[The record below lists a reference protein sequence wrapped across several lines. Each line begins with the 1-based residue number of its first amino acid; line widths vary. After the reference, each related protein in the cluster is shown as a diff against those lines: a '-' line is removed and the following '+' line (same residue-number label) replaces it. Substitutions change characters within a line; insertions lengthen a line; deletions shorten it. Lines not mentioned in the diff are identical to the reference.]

1 MPVGATDGDGVSA
14 EIQFAGV
21 VSDDRTGKQFFLIH
35 PNGGVPVYERLEANA
50 MNKAELCKRLRGLVD
65 ALELMPDE
73 FVNMGLPLIRVTVP
87 GRDADGNRI
96 VLMVGGEYAADT
108 DEG

>member
-1 MPVGATDGDGVSA
+1 
-14 EIQFAGV
+14 
-21 VSDDRTGKQFFLIH
+21 
-35 PNGGVPVYERLEANA
+35 
-50 MNKAELCKRLRGLVD
+50 
-65 ALELMPDE
+65 MPDE